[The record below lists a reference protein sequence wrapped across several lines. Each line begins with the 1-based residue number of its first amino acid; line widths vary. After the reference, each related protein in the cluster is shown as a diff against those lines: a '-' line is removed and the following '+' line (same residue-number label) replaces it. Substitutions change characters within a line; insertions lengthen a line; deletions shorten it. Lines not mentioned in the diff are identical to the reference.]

1 MKTYIVTQKILA
13 LSATY
18 LVRETK
24 DGPVL
29 FTVKG
34 KIFTF
39 SPYLEMMK
47 GADGEKTHV
56 LKGNFF
62 KTKFFISTPDGG
74 AVGDIQF
81 PFFAFV
87 KSFVMNLG
95 GRQYKAKGGL
105 FAWSFAAVDASGKET
120 FTIHKEFAFRDKF
133 TVSLEERLPMEP
145 VVLAAIAIDQRF
157 FQNNRSASISIGT

>member
-1 MKTYIVTQKILA
+1 MKTYIVTQKIFA

-18 LVRETK
+18 EVRQTK

-39 SPYLEMMK
+39 SPHLEMMK
-47 GADGEKTHV
+47 GKDGEKTHV

-62 KTKFFISTPDGG
+62 KTKFFFTSPDGG
-74 AVGDIQF
+74 EVGDIQF

-95 GRQYKAKGGL
+95 GKQFKAKGSL
-105 FAWSFAAVDASGKET
+105 FAWTFQALDDAGKEA
-120 FTIHKEFAFRDKF
+120 FSIQKEFAFRDKF
-133 TVSLEERLPMEP
+133 TVNLDDSLPMEP
-145 VVLAAIAIDQRF
+145 LVLAAIAIDQRF
-157 FQNNRSASISIGT
+157 FQNNR

>member
-18 LVRETK
+18 EVRQTK

-39 SPYLEMMK
+39 SPFLEMTK
-47 GADGEKTHV
+47 GGKDGEKTHV

-62 KTKFFISTPDGG
+62 KTKFSVTTPDGG

-81 PFFAFV
+81 PFFAFI
-87 KSFVMNLG
+87 KSFVMNLDG
-95 GRQYKAKGGL
+95 QQYKAKGGL
-105 FAWSFAAVDASGKET
+105 FAWSFAAVDAAGKEA
-120 FTIHKEFAFRDKF
+120 FTIQKEFAFRDRF
-133 TVSLEERLPMEP
+133 AVSLDDKLPMEP
-145 VVLAAIAIDQRF
+145 IVLAAIAIDQRF
-157 FQNNRSASISIGT
+157 FQSNK

>member
-56 LKGNFF
+56 LRGNFF
-62 KTKFFISTPDGG
+62 KTKFFITTPDGG
-74 AVGDIQF
+74 EVGDIQF

-87 KSFVMNLG
+87 KSFVMNLRG
-95 GRQYKAKGGL
+95 QQYKAKGGL
-105 FAWSFAAVDASGKET
+105 FAWSFSAVDASGKEA

-133 TVSLEERLPMEP
+133 TVGLDEQLPMEP
-145 VVLAAIAIDQRF
+145 IVLAAIAIDQRF
-157 FQNNRSASISIGT
+157 FQGEK

>member
-18 LVRETK
+18 EVRQTK
-24 DGPVL
+24 DGPLL

-39 SPYLEMMK
+39 SPHLEMMK
-47 GADGEKTHV
+47 GKDGEKTHI

-62 KTKFFISTPDGG
+62 KTKFFVTTPDGS

-81 PFFAFV
+81 PFFAFL

-95 GRQYKAKGGL
+95 GAQYKAKGSL
-105 FAWSFAAVDASGKET
+105 FAWSFAATDASGKEA
-120 FTIHKEFAFRDKF
+120 FTIQKEFAFRDKF
-133 TVSLEERLPMEP
+133 TVALDDALPMEP
-145 VVLAAIAIDQRF
+145 IVLAAIAIDQRF
-157 FQNNRSASISIGT
+157 FQGNK

>member
-18 LVRETK
+18 EVRTTK
-24 DGPVL
+24 DDPVL

-39 SPYLEMMK
+39 SPFLEMRTGK
-47 GADGEKTHV
+47 DGEITHL

-62 KTKFFISTPDGG
+62 KTKFFVTAPDGG

-95 GRQYKAKGGL
+95 GRRYNAKGGL
-105 FAWSFAAVDASGKET
+105 FAWSFAAVDESGQEA
-120 FTIHKEFAFRDKF
+120 FTIQKEFAFRDKF
-133 TVSLEERLPMEP
+133 AVALDDRLPMEP
-145 VVLAAIAIDQRF
+145 IVLAAIAIDQRF
-157 FQNNRSASISIGT
+157 FQGNNR